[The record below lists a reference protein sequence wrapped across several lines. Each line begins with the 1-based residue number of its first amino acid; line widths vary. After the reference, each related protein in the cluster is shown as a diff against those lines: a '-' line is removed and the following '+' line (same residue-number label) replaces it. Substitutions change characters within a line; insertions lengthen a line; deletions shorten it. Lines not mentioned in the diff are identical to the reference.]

1 MNVYEM
7 IGASIVNRSHERPLE
22 YLFVWLN
29 LMVLTHVCGSGGRTV
44 GILDV
49 GGADS
54 RLAMTLADL
63 GFDVTVVDIADVEHG
78 KAKYVKANILLHE
91 FPVQSFDICVSIST
105 IEHVGLPAY
114 GQTIL
119 DDEGDVKAMKKIYR
133 WLRRGGYAI
142 ITVPYGRLH
151 HPPTFERVYNRETLR
166 SRILSADW
174 HVVSELYICNDGGW
188 RPCSEVE
195 AERRDACVLLVLQK
209 P

>member
-44 GILDV
+44 GILYV

-54 RLAMTLADL
+54 RLAMTLADF

-174 HVVSELYICNDGGW
+174 HVVSELYICNDGG
-188 RPCSEVE
+188 
-195 AERRDACVLLVLQK
+195 
-209 P
+209 